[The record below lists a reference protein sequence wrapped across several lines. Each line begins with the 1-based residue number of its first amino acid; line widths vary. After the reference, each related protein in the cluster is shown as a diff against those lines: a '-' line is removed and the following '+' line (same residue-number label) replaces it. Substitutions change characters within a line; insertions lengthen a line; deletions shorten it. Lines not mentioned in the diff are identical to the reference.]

1 MITVIV
7 EAALRSLALAAL
19 VWLGVKVL
27 RIRNPHIEKS
37 IWTTVLLGAL
47 AMPALMQCTLS
58 PQIPIASNALRS
70 ISIGAAMVP
79 TSGRWLSVV
88 VLIYVVVA
96 STLLLRLAIAFRRV
110 WQIWRGSSRLHE
122 SWTHGADVRV
132 AANLSNP
139 ATFGSTILLPMDH
152 CAWSA
157 TKRLAVLAHERAHVR
172 ALDCQ
177 VQWLAAIHSCVFW
190 FSPLSWWLRQH
201 LAKLAEHSSDDA
213 VVRET
218 ADRANYAAM
227 LLEAAQARATI
238 RAAISI
244 ASSNV
249 AQRIDRVLSGRKPDE
264 IPTLWQRA
272 PAIILLLPALVL
284 AAETAGVKIGE
295 PTQAKNAT
303 MADSRFGMSS
313 AEPHIVSTGPLEHW
327 YPQDAAR
334 KGQEGLVRI
343 AVTLDAVGRVVGALV
358 ISEIPD
364 GLGFGAAASGA
375 VHEFT
380 YANPTGHQTTFSFNV
395 KFALHNPDITKTGHY
410 GTTNFESDDGQAP
423 SLSP

>member
-19 VWLGVKVL
+19 VWLGVKIL

-37 IWTTVLLGAL
+37 IWTTVLVGAL
-47 AMPALMQCTLS
+47 AMPALMQCALS
-58 PQIPIASNALRS
+58 PQIPLASSALPS
-70 ISIGAAMVP
+70 ISISRAMIP
-79 TSGRWLSVV
+79 TPGRWLSLV
-88 VLIYVVVA
+88 VLIYVVVT
-96 STLLLRLAIAFRRV
+96 STLLLRLVIALRRV
-110 WQIWRGSSRLHE
+110 WQIWRDSSRLHE

-132 AANLSNP
+132 AANLSSP

-157 TKRLAVLAHERAHVR
+157 AKRLAVLAHERAHVR

-177 VQWLAAIHSCVFW
+177 VQWLAAVHSCVFW

-218 ADRANYAAM
+218 ADRANYAAI
-227 LLEAAQARATI
+227 LLEAAQARANV

-249 AQRIDRVLSGRKPDE
+249 ACRIDRVLSGRKPDE
-264 IPTLWQRA
+264 IPGLWPRA
-272 PAIILLLPALVL
+272 LAIILLLPALVL

-295 PTQAKNAT
+295 PSRQAQNAT
-303 MADSRFGMSS
+303 TADTRFGMSS
-313 AEPHIVSTGPLEHW
+313 ADPHIVSTGGPQEHW
-327 YPQDAAR
+327 YPQAAKY
-334 KGQEGLVRI
+334 KGIDGLVRI
-343 AVTLDAVGRVVGALV
+343 TVTLDAVGRFVDALV

-364 GLGFGAAASGA
+364 ELGFGAAASGL
-375 VHEFT
+375 VREFT
-380 YANPTGHQTTFSFNV
+380 YANPTGHPTNLSFNV
-395 KFALHNPDITKTGHY
+395 KFALHNPGETGHY
-410 GTTNFESDDGQAP
+410 GTTNFESDDGQE
-423 SLSP
+423 LSPSP